1 MILPKQYSGNTVQI
15 LFLKS
20 MKKLIIFFQF
30 KAYLKMN
37 WAVCKTPWS
46 HRIFYTTYC
55 QISQASGFVLRK
67 GKNSPPEPSL
77 PVARLKLGTLLPWL
91 CPLPGEGQDAKG
103 SWARAGFQQQLCLCF
118 SCSSWLCL
126 PFSWVSPPHP
136 QPPVSS
142 STPLSPWHFP
152 SCLSRCFQLLMA
164 LSGTAAPTLLCLWAP
179 CSVSP
184 QLGGHRA
191 LWDPLHSAALL
202 QCLASIRKPEF
213 LQRNPIAVLIT
224 AFVWCNFF
232 PL

>member
-118 SCSSWLCL
+118 SCSSWLGVPTSPTAPGVQQHT
-126 PFSWVSPPHP
+126 PFTVTFSQLSFQMFPAADGSFRHCSPHP
-136 QPPVSS
+136 AV
-142 STPLSPWHFP
+142 PL
-152 SCLSRCFQLLMA
+152 
-164 LSGTAAPTLLCLWAP
+164 GT
-179 CSVSP
+179 
-184 QLGGHRA
+184 
-191 LWDPLHSAALL
+191 L
-202 QCLASIRKPEF
+202 QCLTTAGRAPGTLGPSP
-213 LQRNPIAVLIT
+213 LCSPPAVLG
-224 AFVWCNFF
+224 
-232 PL
+232 